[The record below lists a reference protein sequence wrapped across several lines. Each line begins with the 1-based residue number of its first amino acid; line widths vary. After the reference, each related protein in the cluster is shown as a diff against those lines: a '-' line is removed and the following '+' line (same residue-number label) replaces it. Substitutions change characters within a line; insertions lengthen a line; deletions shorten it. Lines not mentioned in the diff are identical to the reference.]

1 MWKVVAMHGSYSGPA
16 MCSHKTKTKKKKSF
30 FFATHTTM
38 SQQPHLRLGSTA
50 PDFKAD
56 TTNGPILF
64 HEYIG
69 DSWAILFS
77 HPAARTSVCSTELS
91 AFAKLQPE
99 FTKRGVK
106 LLAIS
111 ADPVEAN
118 SDWIDDMEDFSGS
131 RVKFPIIADA
141 ERKVATLYDMIDHQD
156 ATNLDDKGLQ
166 LTIRAVFIIDPSKK
180 IRLIMTYP
188 ASTGRNTAEVLR
200 VLDSLQLVDKQK
212 VITPINW
219 VPGDDVLVHMGVP
232 DDEARVLFP
241 KYRAIKPYIR
251 LTPLEKEDK

>member
-1 MWKVVAMHGSYSGPA
+1 MGVNFIHSVFCLLQIITY
-16 MCSHKTKTKKKKSF
+16 
-30 FFATHTTM
+30 
-38 SQQPHLRLGSTA
+38 RVLGLILTNI
-50 PDFKAD
+50 PCIQTD

-91 AFAKLQPE
+91 AFARLEPE

>member
-1 MWKVVAMHGSYSGPA
+1 
-16 MCSHKTKTKKKKSF
+16 
-30 FFATHTTM
+30 M

-77 HPAARTSVCSTELS
+77 HLAARTSVCSTELS
-91 AFAKLQPE
+91 AFARLEPE

-141 ERKVATLYDMIDHQD
+141 ERKVATLYDMIDYQD
-156 ATNLDDKGLQ
+156 ATNVDDKGLNM
-166 LTIRAVFIIDPSKK
+166 TIRAVFIIDPKK
-180 IRLIMTYP
+180 TIRLIMTYP

-200 VLDSLQLVDKQK
+200 VVDSLQTGDKYR
-212 VITPINW
+212 VTTPINW
-219 VPGDDVLVHMGVP
+219 VPGDDVIVHPSVS
-232 DDEARVLFP
+232 DEEAKVLFP
-241 KYRAIKPYIR
+241 KFRAIKPYLR
-251 LTPLEKEDK
+251 LTPLEKENK

>member
-1 MWKVVAMHGSYSGPA
+1 MVPRCVP
-16 MCSHKTKTKKKKSF
+16 TKQKQKKKSF
-30 FFATHTTM
+30 FGNYTTM

-77 HPAARTSVCSTELS
+77 HSGSFTSVCSSELS
-91 AFAKLQPE
+91 AFAKLEPE

-111 ADPVEAN
+111 PDPVEEN
-118 SDWIDDMEDFSGS
+118 SGWIDDMEDFSGS
-131 RVKFPIIADA
+131 RVKFPIIADPD
-141 ERKVATLYDMIDHQD
+141 RRISVLYDMIDYQD
-156 ATNLDDKGLQ
+156 ATNVDDKGLNM
-166 LTIRAVFIIDPSKK
+166 TIRAVFIIDPKK
-180 IRLIMTYP
+180 TIRLIMTYP

-200 VLDSLQLVDKQK
+200 VVDSLQLVDRQK

-219 VPGDDVLVHMGVP
+219 VPGDDVLVHMSVP

>member
-1 MWKVVAMHGSYSGPA
+1 M
-16 MCSHKTKTKKKKSF
+16 
-30 FFATHTTM
+30 
-38 SQQPHLRLGSTA
+38 
-50 PDFKAD
+50 
-56 TTNGPILF
+56 
-64 HEYIG
+64 
-69 DSWAILFS
+69 
-77 HPAARTSVCSTELS
+77 
-91 AFAKLQPE
+91 
-99 FTKRGVK
+99 K

-131 RVKFPIIADA
+131 RVEFPIIADA

-212 VITPINW
+212 VITQSIGFQVTMFLSIW
-219 VPGDDVLVHMGVP
+219 VSQMMRQ
-232 DDEARVLFP
+232 EFCF
-241 KYRAIKPYIR
+241 
-251 LTPLEKEDK
+251 

>member
-1 MWKVVAMHGSYSGPA
+1 
-16 MCSHKTKTKKKKSF
+16 
-30 FFATHTTM
+30 
-38 SQQPHLRLGSTA
+38 
-50 PDFKAD
+50 
-56 TTNGPILF
+56 
-64 HEYIG
+64 
-69 DSWAILFS
+69 
-77 HPAARTSVCSTELS
+77 
-91 AFAKLQPE
+91 
-99 FTKRGVK
+99 
-106 LLAIS
+106 
-111 ADPVEAN
+111 
-118 SDWIDDMEDFSGS
+118 MEDFSGS
-131 RVKFPIIADA
+131 RVIPIIADA

-166 LTIRAVFIIDPSKK
+166 LIRAVFIIDPSKK

-241 KYRAIKPYIR
+241 NIG
-251 LTPLEKEDK
+251 L

>member
-16 MCSHKTKTKKKKSF
+16 MCSHKTKQKS

-77 HPAARTSVCSTELS
+77 HPAARTSVWHR
-91 AFAKLQPE
+91 AFCVRDDSNRSSR
-99 FTKRGVK
+99 RGVK

-232 DDEARVLFP
+232 DDEARVLFLN
-241 KYRAIKPYIR
+241 IG
-251 LTPLEKEDK
+251 L